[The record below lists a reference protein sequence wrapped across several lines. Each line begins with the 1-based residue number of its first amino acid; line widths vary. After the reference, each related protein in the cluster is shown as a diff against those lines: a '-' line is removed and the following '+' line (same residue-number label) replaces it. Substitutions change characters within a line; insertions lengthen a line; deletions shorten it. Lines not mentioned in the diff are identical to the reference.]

1 MKKNIIKFFNIA
13 SALVVGSIV
22 LMNCESDADILG
34 SQFFTGAVA
43 VDSAYAIVAYNYN
56 NGDTIRTDASKLD
69 SIVLGAF
76 AEPKFGM
83 QKASYVT
90 QVRLSTY
97 DPDFGDNPVLD
108 SAVLVLKPAFD
119 SDSITTTTTEDY
131 TYSDED
137 NDSVAAKKVVNTYPI
152 KKYGRTKINN
162 KTIFNIKV
170 HQVDDF
176 LGAASDEVRSNK
188 SVALGAEL
196 GTKTFNGDVT
206 SIKITKDSDNSDL
219 YVREAGIRIPLDA
232 TFFQNNIILK
242 EDTSVLSDAASFI
255 RYFKGLRISVAET
268 DGYLFKMLASTMEL
282 NLYYKN
288 DKVVDNVTTR
298 QSLVYQMNLSTANA
312 RFSQIEYNR
321 ADTAFETAMATNDTI
336 NGDSRLFI
344 QGMGGPGAGFKVQA
358 STMDYLK
365 QKYEDDKIGII
376 SAKIRIYTDPIDWN
390 NSYAKPQSFVV
401 RAKSFDNTTN
411 QPTDL
416 YSFLTDMSTLAYSGF
431 YSLVKANN
439 LTSNPAYYDIGI
451 TQSLKNI
458 IEKTDET
465 KKDFIINVGDYT
477 RDVNGNLVGSYYED
491 TSQNYNTRSYTP
503 NRALFLGTITNTADP
518 LYDKGAK
525 LLITYGTK

>member
-76 AEPKFGM
+76 AEPQFGM

-137 NDSVAAKKVVNTYPI
+137 NDNVAAKKVVNTYPI
-152 KKYGRTKINN
+152 KKYGRTKIND

-170 HQVDDF
+170 QQVDEF
-176 LGAASDEVRSNK
+176 LGASTDQVKSNK
-188 SVALGAEL
+188 TVTLGAEL
-196 GTKTFNGDVT
+196 GSKTFNGDIT

-219 YVREAGIRIPLDA
+219 YVRDAGIRIPLDT

-255 RYFKGLRISVAET
+255 RYFKGLRISVEET
-268 DGYLFKMLASTMEL
+268 DGYLFKMLSSTMEL

-288 DKVVDNVTTR
+288 DKVEDNVTTR
-298 QSLVYQMNLSTANA
+298 ESQVYQMNLGAANA

-321 ADTAFETAMATNDTI
+321 SSIFANAMATNDTI

-358 STMDYLK
+358 STIDYIK
-365 QKYEDDKIGII
+365 QLYEEDKVGII
-376 SAKIRIYTDPIDWN
+376 SAKIRIYTDPDAWN
-390 NSYAKPQSFVV
+390 NNYEKPQTFVV

-411 QPTDL
+411 EPTDL

-458 IEKTDET
+458 IEQEDET

-477 RDVNGNLVGSYYED
+477 RDTNGNLIGSYYED
-491 TSQNYNTRSYTP
+491 TSQYYNTRSYTP